1 MLRKQHWLY
10 GLLLFLVT
18 SVAMADTTGS
28 TAQITSDAVSNHTDL
43 SMNFLSQLFGTVGNS
58 LSGTSGQMLGK
69 LFYELNIG
77 ILVVAG
83 MWMSYTV
90 VTLVFGAATEGGF
103 MSGRNNLVLAFLK
116 IAIGV
121 GMLIPS
127 PTTGYS
133 VIQDM
138 VMKVVVESV
147 KLADMTWSHGL
158 DYIEQGGAVWTP
170 PATEKGGA
178 LDATTAG
185 TIYDQVIQ
193 PTFNAEVCMIKAS
206 VDASQRAGQN
216 VASSASQ
223 TLNPI
228 NDESNLA
235 FYFPNNP
242 GKAGERGCGTLDWGS
257 IPGASAGGK
266 KSTEGEYAYEASYKI
281 VYGLLPAAKNY
292 ACAGESK
299 VGMCAG
305 MSDKVDTDT
314 DSEVMFN
321 NMLAYVNSILPL
333 VNYQTSQTTG
343 GKAGAGSL
351 TAFIE
356 TTREQG
362 WIMAGRYTWDLAHM
376 KDQVMSAKQIGNY
389 LPQING
395 ASGDV
400 SNVLKTSVMSKFDNY
415 SNASN
420 AGNYGPGEFGLKSGM
435 RWIEPFI
442 TSLVS
447 DVQQLSLQFSYNL
460 GNDPVYFLHRIGVMC
475 ISIAGDIWLELAVVA
490 GALMLIGIIC
500 SGGALD
506 LDKPIGAA
514 VGWFKPLA
522 MAIAGLFITTGGMLA
537 FYVPVYAFFIFTFG
551 VIAWFI
557 LVIEA
562 MVAAPLVAF
571 GMTHPQGHDFLGK
584 VEQSLMLLLGV
595 FLRPVLMV
603 IGLIAAMILS
613 YIAFRITNFG
623 FSSFMSDIFSTPTAF
638 KASHAPSPMA
648 GMTAFYS
655 HGNNAPSSVGKLAMI
670 LIGMPVLLLMYSTA
684 VCMIVNQCYSLV
696 YKLPDYIMR
705 WIGGPASESGIAQMM
720 EGIKGMTEKSSGQ
733 VGDGAAQTTGK
744 AIKGTEAL
752 AKAGMSKINSAG
764 SGGADIQGGA
774 QAMGESAGGGGGAA
788 SEK

>member
-18 SVAMADTTGS
+18 SVAMADDSGNA
-28 TAQITSDAVSNHTDL
+28 AQITSDAVSNHTDL

-69 LFYELNIG
+69 LFYELNVG

-83 MWMSYTV
+83 LWMSYTV

-116 IAIGV
+116 IAIGI

-158 DYIEQGGAVWTP
+158 DYIQQGGAVWTP
-170 PATEKGGA
+170 PATESGGA
-178 LDATTAG
+178 LNAAAASS
-185 TIYDQVIQ
+185 IYDEVIQ

-206 VDASQRAGQN
+206 VAASQRAGQN
-216 VASSASQ
+216 AASAASQ

-228 NDESNLA
+228 NAESDLS

-242 GKAGERGCGTLDWGS
+242 DKSGERGCGTLNWGAVQ
-257 IPGASAGGK
+257 GASSGGK
-266 KSTEGEYAYEASYKI
+266 KTTEGEYAYEAAYKV

-305 MSDKVDTDT
+305 MNDNIDTDT

-321 NMLAYVNSILPL
+321 NLLAYANSILPL
-333 VNYQTSQTTG
+333 VNYQTAQATG
-343 GKAGAGSL
+343 GQAGAGSL
-351 TAFIE
+351 NAFLD
-356 TTREQG
+356 TTRAQG
-362 WIMAGRYTWDLAHM
+362 WIMAGRYSWDLSHM
-376 KDQVMSAKQIGNY
+376 KDQVASAQNISNY
-389 LPQING
+389 KPDTTGMPGDKLQTLK
-395 ASGDV
+395 AS
-400 SNVLKTSVMSKFDNY
+400 VLSKFDNY
-415 SNASN
+415 SQASN
-420 AGNYGPGEFGLKSGM
+420 AGNYGSGGFSGESSF
-435 RWIEPFI
+435 RWIEPFVG
-442 TSLVS
+442 SLVS
-447 DVQQLSLQFSYNL
+447 DIQQLASQFSSNM
-460 GNDPVYFLHRIGVMC
+460 GHDPIYFLHRVGVMC

-490 GALMLIGIIC
+490 GSLMLIGIIC

-514 VGWFKPLA
+514 IGWFKPLA

-623 FSSFMSDIFSTPTAF
+623 FASFMSDIFSTPTSFA
-638 KASHAPSPMA
+638 ANNAPSPMA
-648 GMTAFYS
+648 GMSAFYA
-655 HGNNAPSSVGKLAMI
+655 HGNDAPLSVGKLAMI
-670 LIGMPVLLLMYSTA
+670 IIGMPVLLLMYSTA

-696 YKLPDYIMR
+696 YRLPDYIMR
-705 WIGGPASESGIAQMM
+705 WIGGPQSDSGISQMM
-720 EGIKGMTEKSSGQ
+720 EGIKGMTEKGSGQ
-733 VGDGAAQTTGK
+733 LGQGAGETTGK
-744 AIKGTEAL
+744 AIQGTEAL
-752 AKAGMSKINSAG
+752 GKAGAKGLRNKFG
-764 SGGADIQGGA
+764 GQGKGGADIND
-774 QAMGESAGGGGGAA
+774 GGGTGGAA
-788 SEK
+788 GAGAAGA